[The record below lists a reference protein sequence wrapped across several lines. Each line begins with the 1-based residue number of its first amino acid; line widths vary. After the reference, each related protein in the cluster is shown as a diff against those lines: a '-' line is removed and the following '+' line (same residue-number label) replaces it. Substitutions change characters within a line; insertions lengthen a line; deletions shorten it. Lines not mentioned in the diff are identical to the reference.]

1 MDNSNWRLFECRGK
15 KILESNQK
23 VQTRKYAKK
32 IFFFYTLTQVR
43 LSQFQHVFD
52 NLKHFR
58 KLEI

>member
-1 MDNSNWRLFECRGK
+1 MQEK
-15 KILESNQK
+15 KKLLESNQK

-32 IFFFYTLTQVR
+32 IFFFYILTQVR
-43 LSQFQHVFD
+43 LLQFQHIFD